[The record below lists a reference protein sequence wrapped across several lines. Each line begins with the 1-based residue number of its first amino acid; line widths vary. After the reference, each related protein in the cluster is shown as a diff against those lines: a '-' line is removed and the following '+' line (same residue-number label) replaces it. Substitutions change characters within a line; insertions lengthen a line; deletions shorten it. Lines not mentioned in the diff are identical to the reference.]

1 MYRVLFSFLDSREH
15 KSIHLQVMYAQNGK
29 YFHCAEVES
38 MDLVENLCLV

>member
-1 MYRVLFSFLDSREH
+1 
-15 KSIHLQVMYAQNGK
+15 MYAQNGK